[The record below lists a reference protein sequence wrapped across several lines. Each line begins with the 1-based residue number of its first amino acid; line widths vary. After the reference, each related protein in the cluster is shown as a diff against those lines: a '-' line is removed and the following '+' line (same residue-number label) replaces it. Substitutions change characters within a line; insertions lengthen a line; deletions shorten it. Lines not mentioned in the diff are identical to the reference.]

1 MAPEQTKRHSVVAGF
16 WRLTKGNIP
25 RRLRA
30 LPSLPLPSGVL
41 SLRDCRSLQVFA
53 RESMRCSEDCRTP
66 RGLFG
71 SSGSMIDHSL
81 SVSSYRRRIIQPP
94 SQWRA
99 WITLRRKPQA
109 DLWVYRLI
117 AVALQSSAISLPC
130 DNLMREFIRSEYT
143 YGVLADA
150 YEMTT
155 AAGLR
160 YGQAT
165 KDWSDYSREAKKQAA
180 LREEYEQKA
189 DRMVAL
195 LSGNHCPMPDH
206 TISPETY
213 RAERKTC
220 IAQRQAN
227 PASSCNYEQPAL
239 EKWIAASRPAPS
251 RRRK

>member
-1 MAPEQTKRHSVVAGF
+1 MIT
-16 WRLTKGNIP
+16 
-25 RRLRA
+25 
-30 LPSLPLPSGVL
+30 
-41 SLRDCRSLQVFA
+41 
-53 RESMRCSEDCRTP
+53 
-66 RGLFG
+66 
-71 SSGSMIDHSL
+71 SS
-81 SVSSYRRRIIQPP
+81 
-94 SQWRA
+94 
-99 WITLRRKPQA
+99 
-109 DLWVYRLI
+109 LI